1 MRRGCHPLLKGVKEN
16 NKYKHGFTAYE
27 MDSLT
32 SICEVVLPSL
42 PMDIDAMKKLR
53 KEDQHDDDDDD
64 DVVSIKN
71 VESFFNISASQY
83 PIPHEVCIHWCFLV
97 YVLFLFS
104 IFFSLI
110 QKKFLNARNFCNVQV
125 GTTLKFSAAVLC
137 IFLYFMQSIL

>member
-1 MRRGCHPLLKGVKEN
+1 MRRGCHPLLRGVKEN

-64 DVVSIKN
+64 VSIKN

-125 GTTLKFSAAVLC
+125 GPTLKFSAAVLC